1 MKYVRPLTL
10 YRELLKKN
18 RALLKATEEPHS
30 INLNLLKKYVNLEYP
45 ENLMAL
51 ADRSL
56 ELSKKPPQMYRLVAF
71 NIIRDGITFSVPG
84 YPDNKEA
91 FFLKF
96 HPYAVRGIEAP
107 YLKATLERFILSYNL
122 MGFVV
127 GYPCNN
133 KKENLNRAQVRKFMD
148 DMCKDKRFEDLKYT
162 FWDSKFASKVGELMS
177 NFSDVPQ
184 YAHKR
189 IIDMYSAVGI
199 LQDYLDFANKK
210 TLELCKEEDGVG
222 IN

>member
-107 YLKATLERFILSYNL
+107 YLKATLERL
-122 MGFVV
+122 
-127 GYPCNN
+127 
-133 KKENLNRAQVRKFMD
+133 
-148 DMCKDKRFEDLKYT
+148 
-162 FWDSKFASKVGELMS
+162 VGELMS
-177 NFSDVPQ
+177 NFSDVPP
-184 YAHKR
+184 YAHER

-199 LQDYLDFANKK
+199 LQGSWTGQSIEKFRTWSVPSPVS
-210 TLELCKEEDGVG
+210 TLELQPDPAQPTHVTILAGTSLADLRAKGWASSFKRR
-222 IN
+222 N

>member
-1 MKYVRPLTL
+1 
-10 YRELLKKN
+10 
-18 RALLKATEEPHS
+18 
-30 INLNLLKKYVNLEYP
+30 
-45 ENLMAL
+45 MAL

-107 YLKATLERFILSYNL
+107 YLKATLERL
-122 MGFVV
+122 
-127 GYPCNN
+127 
-133 KKENLNRAQVRKFMD
+133 RAQVRKVMD

-162 FWDSKFASKVGELMS
+162 FWDSKFASKVK
-177 NFSDVPQ
+177 
-184 YAHKR
+184 A
-189 IIDMYSAVGI
+189 
-199 LQDYLDFANKK
+199 K
-210 TLELCKEEDGVG
+210 TT
-222 IN
+222 